1 FYQCCYQRKEDAAPK
16 RSIVMWRVGVK
27 VAAKGV
33 TIACVKRALELKT
46 ERPFAQAA
54 TRQALNLTRKNND

>member
-1 FYQCCYQRKEDAAPK
+1 MLLPTEGRCRTKEV
-16 RSIVMWRVGVK
+16 IVMWRVGVK

>member
-1 FYQCCYQRKEDAAPK
+1 
-16 RSIVMWRVGVK
+16 MWRVGVK